1 VGYDRTTCV
10 DHVRGGLSS
19 LGYVEGRTHLLEL
32 RWGPMAEIP
41 GLAAELVRLNVD
53 LIVSASA
60 PVARVMRAFSAA
72 GVEMARA

>member
-1 VGYDRTTCV
+1 
-10 DHVRGGLSS
+10 
-19 LGYVEGRTHLLEL
+19 
-32 RWGPMAEIP
+32 MAEIP